1 MKIYKQE
8 IVDGLKDRVLAST
21 SLSFAS
27 KVEANRNPVV
37 TACIQK
43 AFAGKLTAS
52 EGLYPTK
59 SILVSTVWNLNDD
72 VFDKGEAW
80 IARATPEDK
89 PTNLGHDEK
98 QIVGHITGNWP
109 ITTEGNLIDPE
120 TPIDELPDV
129 YHIVNSAVI
138 YTLWQ
143 DKDLAQR
150 TATLIEEIEAGKK
163 FVSMECTFCGFDYA
177 IIGPNKKY
185 HIVARSSESAYLTKH
200 LRAYGGTGE
209 FQGHKIGRLLRNITF
224 SGKGYVDEPAN
235 PDSIILKGEDFSFAN
250 IAKENPTFLI
260 DSGVL
265 FLQANIEKEHD
276 KMSEILE
283 KQIADL
289 TKKFTDSEVARSKFE
304 TELKTATD
312 KIAEL
317 AKSNEDS
324 KTELKSL
331 NDKLVAE
338 VAKSGEL
345 AKALEDTNKAKA
357 ESDKEL
363 ATIKADQAKAKRIA
377 KLVEGGVAKD
387 VAETKAVA
395 FVNFSDE
402 QFDIVAEAL
411 IVAAK
416 AAKVEEDVDVDPAG
430 EAAAKAA
437 AEAAEKAKAEADKKT
452 ILNPPVEEDKKLET
466 VRASISEYLQAQLG
480 VK

>member
-177 IIGPNKKY
+177 VIGPNKKY

-235 PDSIILKGEDFSFAN
+235 PDSIILKGEDFSFASITEN
-250 IAKENPTFLI
+250 TNLFKEE
-260 DSGVL
+260 GVL
-265 FLQANIEKEHD
+265 FLQAKDIYN
-276 KMSEILE
+276 MSDILE
-283 KQIADL
+283 KQVAEL
-289 TKKFTDSEVARSKFE
+289 TKKFTESEVARSKFE

-317 AKSNEDS
+317 AKANEDS

-345 AKALEDTNKAKA
+345 AKALEDTSKAKA
-357 ESDKEL
+357 DSDKEL

-452 ILNPPVEEDKKLET
+452 VVSPTVEEDKKLET